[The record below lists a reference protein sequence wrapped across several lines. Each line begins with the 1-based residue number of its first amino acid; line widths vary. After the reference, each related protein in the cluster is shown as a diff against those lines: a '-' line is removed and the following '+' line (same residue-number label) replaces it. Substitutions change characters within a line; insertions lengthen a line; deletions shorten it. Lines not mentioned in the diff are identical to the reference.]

1 VKTRVVG
8 QSLARVDAWDKVT
21 GQARYPGDFSM
32 PGMLHAKVV
41 WSEYPHARVRRIDTS
56 RAEAHPGVVRVIT
69 YKDVPVNEYGINIHD
84 QPVLVAEGDK
94 VRWVGDRIAI
104 VVAETERA
112 AREACRLVQVDY
124 EPLPVVTDPREAMKP
139 GAPLVHDE
147 RGDTNVLHHIKIRK
161 GDVEAGFAQADVIVE
176 GYYITPHVEHAYL
189 QPEAGLGYIDEQGRV
204 TVVCA
209 AQWPHDDLHQIAHF
223 LNLPQDQL
231 REIVPAIG
239 GAFGGREDMYIQ
251 HLLAL
256 AAYVVRRPV
265 KMVFSRE
272 ESISR
277 TGKRHPFYL
286 WHRWGATK
294 DGRLTAVEIEGI
306 SDAGAYAS
314 TSIPVLSN
322 ATSFFAGPYVVPNA
336 KIDGYTVY
344 TNNAVTMAMRGFGAT
359 QAPIGYEQQM
369 DRLAEALGMDPVELR
384 LKNLFD
390 EGSVAVTG
398 NVMPPGVGIKETL
411 RQAALAAGWREESG
425 RWRKP
430 ALSAVEGPNLS
441 QPLAPHKRRGIG
453 VACAYKNVGYSFGFD
468 DKATARVE
476 LMLKESGAIG
486 RALVRVGACDV
497 GEGVQTALAQIA
509 AETLDVPLERVE
521 LAPLDTAE
529 VPDAGSSSASRH
541 VYMSGNAVMR
551 ACLEAKAKREAVLRA
566 ETGERHIEA
575 EYTFRG
581 RSARATTPYD
591 PETGQ
596 CEPHISYGYATQ
608 IALVEV
614 DTETGEVEVLKM
626 WAAHDVGRA
635 VNPEMV
641 MGQIGGG
648 VHMGLGYALMEEFIQ
663 QEGVVRTRKL
673 AEYLI
678 PTVFDMPPEI
688 VPIIIEVPDPTGPYG
703 AKGVGEMTT
712 LPTAAAIL
720 NAIHDAVG
728 VRLDRLPA
736 TAERV
741 LMAMKRQP
749 AARGKRLAAFRAV
762 RDDLHRRI
770 AEWLANPEV
779 DKAVSDTSDPSH

>member
-1 VKTRVVG
+1 MKTQVVG
-8 QSLARVDAWDKVT
+8 QSLPRIDAWDKVT

-32 PGMLHAKVV
+32 PGMLHAKGV
-41 WSEYPHARVRRIDTS
+41 WSEYPHARVRRIDTTK
-56 RAEAHPGVVRVIT
+56 AEAHPGVVRVIT
-69 YKDVPVNEYGINIHD
+69 YRDVPVNEYGINIAD

-94 VRWVGDRIAI
+94 VRWVGDRVAI
-104 VVAETERA
+104 VVAESERIAEA
-112 AREACRLVQVDY
+112 ARRLVQVDY

-147 RGDTNVLHHIKIRK
+147 RSDTNVLHHIKIRK
-161 GDVEAGFAQADVIVE
+161 GDVEAGFAQANVIVE
-176 GYYITPHVEHAYL
+176 GYYVTPHVEHAYL

-231 REIVPAIG
+231 REIVPAVG

-272 ESISR
+272 ESITR

-286 WHRWGATK
+286 RHRWGATK
-294 DGRLTAVEIEGI
+294 DGRLTVVEIEGI

-322 ATSFFAGPYVVPNA
+322 STSFFAGPYVVPNA
-336 KIDGYTVY
+336 RIDGYTVY

-359 QAPIGYEQQM
+359 QPPVAYEQQM

-384 LKNLFD
+384 LKNLFE

-411 RQAALAAGWREESG
+411 RQAALAAGWRGENG
-425 RWRKP
+425 RWLKP
-430 ALSAVEGPNLS
+430 VLG
-441 QPLAPHKRRGIG
+441 QPSAPHKRRGIG

-468 DKATARVE
+468 DKTTARVE
-476 LMLKESGAIG
+476 LTPSQPSSYEGEGRVGVRAIE
-486 RALVRVGACDV
+486 RALVRVGASDV
-497 GEGVQTALAQIA
+497 GEGVHTALAQIA
-509 AETLDVPLERVE
+509 AEALGVPLERVE
-521 LAPLDTAE
+521 IALLDTAE

-541 VYMSGNAVMR
+541 VFISGNAVLR
-551 ACLEAKAKREAVLRA
+551 ACQEAKAKWETALREESG
-566 ETGERHIEA
+566 ETHIEA

-581 RSARATTPYD
+581 RSVRPTTPYD

-614 DTETGEVEVLKM
+614 DTETGEVDVLKV

-641 MGQIGGG
+641 LGQIGGG
-648 VHMGLGYALMEEFIQ
+648 VHMGLGYALMEDFIQ
-663 QEGVVRTRKL
+663 QEGMVRTRKF
-673 AEYLI
+673 AEYQI
-678 PTVFDMPPEI
+678 PTVLDMPPEI
-688 VPIIIEVPDPTGPYG
+688 VPIIVEVPDPTGPYG
-703 AKGVGEMTT
+703 AKGTGEMTT
-712 LPTAAAIL
+712 LPTAPAIL

-728 VRLDRLPA
+728 VRLGRLPA

-741 LMAMKRQP
+741 LMEMKRH
-749 AARGKRLAAFRAV
+749 G
-762 RDDLHRRI
+762 
-770 AEWLANPEV
+770 
-779 DKAVSDTSDPSH
+779 

>member
-1 VKTRVVG
+1 MKTKVVG
-8 QSLARVDAWDKVT
+8 QSLPRVDAWDKVT
-21 GQARYPGDFSM
+21 GQARYPSDFSM

-41 WSEYPHARVRRIDTS
+41 WSEYPHARVRRVDTS
-56 RAEAHPGVVRVIT
+56 KAEAYPGVVRVIT
-69 YKDVPVNEYGINIHD
+69 YRDVPVNEYGINITD

-112 AREACRLVQVDY
+112 AEEARRLVEVDY

-147 RGDTNVLHHIKIRK
+147 RSDTNILHHIQIRK

-176 GYYITPHVEHAYL
+176 GYYVTPHVEHAYL

-209 AQWPHDDLHQIAHF
+209 AQWPHDDLHQIAHI
-223 LNLPQDQL
+223 LNLPEDQL
-231 REIVPAIG
+231 REIVPAVG

-272 ESISR
+272 ESVTR

-286 WHRWGATK
+286 RYRYGSTRAGK
-294 DGRLTAVEIEGI
+294 LTAVEIEGI

-314 TSIPVLSN
+314 TSIPVLRN
-322 ATSFFAGPYVVPNA
+322 AVSFFAGPYVVPNA

-344 TNNAVTMAMRGFGAT
+344 TNNAVGMAMRGFGAT
-359 QAPIGYEQQM
+359 QPPVAYEQQM
-369 DRLAEALGMDPVELR
+369 DRLAEVLGMDPVELR
-384 LKNLFD
+384 LKNLLD

-411 RQAALAAGWREESG
+411 RQAARAAGWREENG
-425 RWRKP
+425 HWRKP
-430 ALSAVEGPNLS
+430 DLG
-441 QPLAPHKRRGIG
+441 QPSAPHKRRGIG

-468 DKATARVE
+468 DKTTARVE
-476 LMLKESGAIG
+476 LTLEESGAIG
-486 RALVRVGACDV
+486 RVLVRVGTSEV
-497 GEGVQTALAQIA
+497 GEGVHTALAQIA
-509 AETLDVPLERVE
+509 TEALGVPLEQVE
-521 LAPLDTAE
+521 LAPLDTAK
-529 VPDAGSSSASRH
+529 VPDAGSCSASRH
-541 VYMSGNAVMR
+541 VYISGNAVLR
-551 ACLEAKAKREAVLRA
+551 ACQEAKAKWETVLRA
-566 ETGERHIEA
+566 ETGESHVEA

-581 RSARATTPYD
+581 RSVRPTTPYD
-591 PETGQ
+591 PQTGQ

-614 DTETGEVEVLKM
+614 DTETGEVDVLKV

-663 QEGVVRTRKL
+663 QEGMVRTRKL
-673 AEYLI
+673 AEYQI
-678 PTVFDMPPEI
+678 PTVLDMPPEI
-688 VPIIIEVPDPTGPYG
+688 VPIIVEVPDPMGPYG

-712 LPTAAAIL
+712 LPTAPAIL
-720 NAIHDAVG
+720 NAIRDAVG
-728 VRLDRLPA
+728 VQLEQLPA

-741 LMAMKRQP
+741 LMEMKRHGAQS
-749 AARGKRLAAFRAV
+749 LRA
-762 RDDLHRRI
+762 
-770 AEWLANPEV
+770 EM
-779 DKAVSDTSDPSH
+779 K